1 MQDATPEELRAKLYD
16 LMGRFRRE
24 RYLPSEMLCGMTHG
38 EMQVIRCVALA
49 AESGE
54 PLRPS
59 AMARR
64 FGVTPSAISQ
74 SVKKLE
80 AQGYIERVR
89 CDDDS
94 RSVAMVLTEKGRMLA
109 HRARRAREA
118 FMAELFDYVGAERMV
133 QLIDALESIME
144 FCEKERPRVG
154 CDGDEGEGPCA

>member
-1 MQDATPEELRAKLYD
+1 
-16 LMGRFRRE
+16 
-24 RYLPSEMLCGMTHG
+24 
-38 EMQVIRCVALA
+38 
-49 AESGE
+49 
-54 PLRPS
+54 
-59 AMARR
+59 MARR

-94 RSVAMVLTEKGRMLA
+94 RSVALVLTEKGRMLA
-109 HRARRAREA
+109 HRARCAREA